1 MSQMMV
7 SVAVELDIGVVTM
20 SSQRVSVAKRGPPI
34 PRSEVVV
41 VVVAAVVVELQVALA
56 V

>member
-7 SVAVELDIGVVTM
+7 SVAVEPDIGVVTM

-34 PRSEVVV
+34 PRSEVAA
-41 VVVAAVVVELQVALA
+41 AAVVVELQVALA